1 MTNPWI
7 YDIDK
12 IIDFIFEAQNDRSN
26 DIEIN
31 ETYVFDE
38 EEQKMV
44 PTSKEVKEV
53 KYKDFTN
60 QNTIRYDMVKMFI
73 ETLDS
78 IEDEKVMSIGQ
89 RITLNTMKVYEL
101 IKEIKNSDD
110 E

>member
-1 MTNPWI
+1 MNNPWI

-12 IIDFIFEAQNDRSN
+12 IIDFVFGSQNERNN

-31 ETYVFDE
+31 EAFTFDY

-44 PTSKEVKEV
+44 PTSKEVKEI
-53 KYKDFTN
+53 KYNDFTN

-89 RITLNTMKVYEL
+89 GITLNTMKAYEL